1 MEIVSPILHRILRNM
16 GKEEKRSVFI
26 KYLAIDNF
34 LKNDMIFVPINAK
47 SSHWVLLV
55 LYPKEEKG
63 VYFDSL
69 LSFTNIHETLK
80 PIYQYLNA
88 YCQIYGIKKLENIK
102 SFIDTTAKQ

>member
-1 MEIVSPILHRILRNM
+1 MLR
-16 GKEEKRSVFI
+16 V
-26 KYLAIDNF
+26 
-34 LKNDMIFVPINAK
+34 FVPINAE